1 MSKNDS
7 LDDIFT
13 ALSDKTR
20 RSILERLFKG
30 EARVTDLAAPYKMSL
45 NSVSKHI
52 LILERADLVT
62 RRKSGREHYIKFNPD
77 AAETALEWLEEQRK
91 DWRSA
96 KPKPAK
102 DKENASSTND
112 NDDKKKPGWKFW
124 G

>member
-20 RSILERLFKG
+20 RSILERLFEG

-62 RRKSGREHYIKFNPD
+62 RRKSGREHYIKFNAD
-77 AAETALEWLEEQRK
+77 TAETALKWLQNQRGA
-91 DWRSA
+91 WRSA
-96 KPKPAK
+96 KPKEKTVSA
-102 DKENASSTND
+102 ASTND
-112 NDDKKKPGWKFW
+112 NDDKKKPAWKFW